1 MRIVFDDIKESLAPN
16 FKGGEKSFASRAFS
30 DGKNKMMKGRLV
42 PGASIGL
49 HRHEGNCEMI
59 YVLEGSG
66 KMLYDGGEERLS
78 AGDFHYCP
86 EGHEHSLSMTATAT
100 LCLLQLCQLSSF
112 LQLCICEIVGQNG
125 FVV

>member
-16 FKGGEKSFASRAFS
+16 FKGGEKSFASRAYS

-59 YVLEGSG
+59 YVLEGSA
-66 KMLYDGGEERLS
+66 KCFMTAVRKDCRQEISITVLRVMS
-78 AGDFHYCP
+78 IA
-86 EGHEHSLSMTATAT
+86 LSMTATAT
-100 LCLLQLCQLSSF
+100 LCLLQLCQLSRF

>member
-16 FKGGEKSFASRAFS
+16 FKGGEKSFASRVYS

-59 YVLEGSG
+59 YVLEG
-66 KMLYDGGEERLS
+66 GEERLS

-86 EGHEHSLSMTATAT
+86 EGHEHSFINDGDSDLVFIA
-100 LCLLQLCQLSSF
+100 
-112 LQLCICEIVGQNG
+112 
-125 FVV
+125 VVPAQ

>member
-1 MRIVFDDIKESLAPN
+1 MRIVFDDIKESLATN

-42 PGASIGL
+42 PGASIGM

-86 EGHEHSLSMTATAT
+86 DGQSIALSMTATAT
-100 LCLLQLCQLSSF
+100 LCLLQLCQLSRF

>member
-16 FKGGEKSFASRAFS
+16 FKGGEKSFASRAYS

-78 AGDFHYCP
+78 AGDFHTVLRVM
-86 EGHEHSLSMTATAT
+86 SIALSMTATAT
-100 LCLLQLCQLSSF
+100 LCLLQLCQLSRF
-112 LQLCICEIVGQNG
+112 LQFCICEIVGQNG
-125 FVV
+125 LVV